1 MYKIKVHCISYLISA
16 IIIILLLFVLIIIII
31 AVTVKYQCTDWFLHM
46 SDVKCTHDQAN
57 ASLKRCDDKKL

>member
-16 IIIILLLFVLIIIII
+16 IIIILFLIIIII